1 MMISKKFKLTS
12 IALLSTVA
20 LAACSTGSS
29 DGSSAVA
36 TGDGV
41 EVTNEEL
48 QAELKSTYGN
58 TVLQELIMEEVFV
71 NEVGDD
77 RAKELKEEATTEVET
92 LVATY
97 GGEDEFNTVLASSGF
112 SDRED
117 YEHQVYYYKL
127 MSESVSK
134 YIEVTDE
141 EIQTAY
147 DDYTPSFTVSHIL
160 VDDEETANDLIAQLD
175 DGADFAELA
184 TENSTDTAS
193 AENGGSLGEVNAD
206 SGLDETFFAAAQEL
220 AEGEYTTTPVETDYG
235 YHIIKMD
242 EKPEKGSLE
251 DETEQLKESIIAE
264 KLTDSTLVAGIV
276 SDIMT
281 AHNIDIKDN
290 DLKTA
295 LDDVIITEEEQES
308 LDAEAESAAAASESA
323 ASESA
328 ASSEES
334 TESSSEESTSEE
346 SSSEESSTEESST
359 ESSSTESSESSE
371 AASSE
376 ASSSAE

>member
-71 NEVGDD
+71 NEVSDD

-141 EIQTAY
+141 EIQITY

-160 VDDEETANDLIAQLD
+160 VDDEKTANDLIAQLD

-193 AENGGSLGEVNAD
+193 AEKGGSLGEVNAD
-206 SGLDETFFAAAQEL
+206 SRLDETFFAAAQEL
-220 AEGEYTTTPVETDYG
+220 AEGVYTTTPVETDYG

-281 AHNIDIKDN
+281 AHNIDIKDD

-346 SSSEESSTEESST
+346 SSTEESST
-359 ESSSTESSESSE
+359 ESSSTESSNEEST
-371 AASSE
+371 SSE

>member
-71 NEVGDD
+71 NEVSDD

-141 EIQTAY
+141 EIQTTY

-160 VDDEETANDLIAQLD
+160 VDDEKTANDLIAQLD

-193 AENGGSLGEVNAD
+193 AEKGGSLGEVNAD

-281 AHNIDIKDN
+281 AHNIDIKDD

-346 SSSEESSTEESST
+346 SSTEESST
-359 ESSSTESSESSE
+359 ESSSTESSNEEST
-371 AASSE
+371 SSE

>member
-58 TVLQELIMEEVFV
+58 TVLQKLIMEEVFV

-92 LVATY
+92 LIATY

-147 DDYTPSFTVSHIL
+147 DEYTPSFTVSHIL
-160 VDDEETANDLIAQLD
+160 VDDEETAKDLIAQLD

-184 TENSTDTAS
+184 KENSTDTSS
-193 AENGGSLGEVNAD
+193 AKNGGSLGEECFV
-206 SGLDETFFAAAQEL
+206 
-220 AEGEYTTTPVETDYG
+220 
-235 YHIIKMD
+235 
-242 EKPEKGSLE
+242 
-251 DETEQLKESIIAE
+251 
-264 KLTDSTLVAGIV
+264 
-276 SDIMT
+276 
-281 AHNIDIKDN
+281 
-290 DLKTA
+290 
-295 LDDVIITEEEQES
+295 
-308 LDAEAESAAAASESA
+308 
-323 ASESA
+323 
-328 ASSEES
+328 
-334 TESSSEESTSEE
+334 
-346 SSSEESSTEESST
+346 
-359 ESSSTESSESSE
+359 
-371 AASSE
+371 
-376 ASSSAE
+376 

>member
-160 VDDEETANDLIAQLD
+160 VDDEKTANDLIAQLD

-193 AENGGSLGEVNAD
+193 AEKGGSLGEVNAD
-206 SGLDETFFAAAQEL
+206 SRLDETFFAAAQEL

-235 YHIIKMD
+235 YHIIKID

-281 AHNIDIKDN
+281 AHNIDIKDD

-346 SSSEESSTEESST
+346 SSTEESST
-359 ESSSTESSESSE
+359 ESSSTESSNEEST
-371 AASSE
+371 SSE

>member
-92 LVATY
+92 LIAAY

-160 VDDEETANDLIAQLD
+160 VDDEKTANDLIAQLD
-175 DGADFAELA
+175 DGADFTELA

-193 AENGGSLGEVNAD
+193 AEKGGSLGEVNAD
-206 SGLDETFFAAAQEL
+206 SGLDETFFAAAH
-220 AEGEYTTTPVETDYG
+220 AV
-235 YHIIKMD
+235 
-242 EKPEKGSLE
+242 
-251 DETEQLKESIIAE
+251 
-264 KLTDSTLVAGIV
+264 
-276 SDIMT
+276 
-281 AHNIDIKDN
+281 
-290 DLKTA
+290 
-295 LDDVIITEEEQES
+295 
-308 LDAEAESAAAASESA
+308 
-323 ASESA
+323 
-328 ASSEES
+328 
-334 TESSSEESTSEE
+334 
-346 SSSEESSTEESST
+346 
-359 ESSSTESSESSE
+359 
-371 AASSE
+371 
-376 ASSSAE
+376 

>member
-127 MSESVSK
+127 MSESVSQ
-134 YIEVTDE
+134 YIDVTDE
-141 EIQTAY
+141 EIQATY
-147 DDYTPSFTVSHIL
+147 DEYTPSFTASHIL
-160 VDDEETANDLIAQLD
+160 VEDEETANDIISQLD

-184 TENSTDTAS
+184 KEHSTDTAS

-220 AEGEYTTTPVETDYG
+220 DEGEYTTTPVETSFG
-235 YHIIKMD
+235 FHIIKVD

-251 DETEQLKESIIAE
+251 EEKDQLTESIKAE
-264 KLTDSTLVAGIV
+264 KLTDSALVAGIV
-276 SDIMT
+276 SDIMKS
-281 AHNIDIKDN
+281 HNIEIKDE
-290 DLKTA
+290 DLETA
-295 LDDVIITEEEQES
+295 LDDVIITDEEQES
-308 LDAEAESAAAASESA
+308 IDAAADSAAAESESA

-328 ASSEES
+328 ATSEES
-334 TESSSEESTSEE
+334 SESTSEE
-346 SSSEESSTEESST
+346 ETSSDESST
-359 ESSSTESSESSE
+359 ESSASSESTEADSSE
-371 AASSE
+371 EE
-376 ASSSAE
+376 ASSAE

>member
-220 AEGEYTTTPVETDYG
+220 AEGEYTTAPVETDYG

-251 DETEQLKESIIAE
+251 DETEQLKESIVAE

-281 AHNIDIKDN
+281 AHNIDIKDD

-334 TESSSEESTSEE
+334 SESSSEEST
-346 SSSEESSTEESST
+346 SEESSTEESST

>member
-36 TGDGV
+36 TGDGI

-71 NEVGDD
+71 NEVSDD

-141 EIQTAY
+141 EIQTTY

-160 VDDEETANDLIAQLD
+160 VDDEKTANDLIAQLD

-193 AENGGSLGEVNAD
+193 AEKGGSLGEVNAD

-281 AHNIDIKDN
+281 AHNIDIKDD

-346 SSSEESSTEESST
+346 SSTEESST
-359 ESSSTESSESSE
+359 ESSSTESSNEEST
-371 AASSE
+371 SSE

>member
-160 VDDEETANDLIAQLD
+160 VDDEKTANDLIAQLD

-193 AENGGSLGEVNAD
+193 AEKGGSLGEVNAD

-220 AEGEYTTTPVETDYG
+220 AKGEYTTTPVETDYG

-281 AHNIDIKDN
+281 AHNIDIKDD

-334 TESSSEESTSEE
+334 TESSSKESTSEE

-359 ESSSTESSESSE
+359 ESSSTESPNEEST
-371 AASSE
+371 SSE

>member
-92 LVATY
+92 LIAAY

-160 VDDEETANDLIAQLD
+160 VDDEKTANDLIAQLD

-193 AENGGSLGEVNAD
+193 AEKGGSLGEVNAD
-206 SGLDETFFAAAQEL
+206 SRLDETFFAAAQEL

-281 AHNIDIKDN
+281 AHNIDIKDD

-346 SSSEESSTEESST
+346 SSTEESST
-359 ESSSTESSESSE
+359 ESSSTESSNEEST
-371 AASSE
+371 SSE

>member
-141 EIQTAY
+141 EIQTTY

-160 VDDEETANDLIAQLD
+160 VDDEKTANDLIAQLD

-193 AENGGSLGEVNAD
+193 AEKGGSLGEVNAD

-281 AHNIDIKDN
+281 AHNIDIKDD

-346 SSSEESSTEESST
+346 SSTEESST
-359 ESSSTESSESSE
+359 ESSSTESSNEEST
-371 AASSE
+371 SSE

>member
-193 AENGGSLGEVNAD
+193 AEKGGSLGEVNAD

-281 AHNIDIKDN
+281 AHNIDIKDD

-334 TESSSEESTSEE
+334 TESSNEEST
-346 SSSEESSTEESST
+346 SEESSTEESST

>member
-71 NEVGDD
+71 NEVSDD

-160 VDDEETANDLIAQLD
+160 VDDEKTANDLIAQLD

-193 AENGGSLGEVNAD
+193 AEKGGSLGEVNAD

-281 AHNIDIKDN
+281 AHNIDIKDD

-346 SSSEESSTEESST
+346 SSTEESST
-359 ESSSTESSESSE
+359 ESSSTESSNEEST
-371 AASSE
+371 SSE

>member
-160 VDDEETANDLIAQLD
+160 VDDEKTANDLIAQLD

-193 AENGGSLGEVNAD
+193 AEKGGSLGEVNAD
-206 SGLDETFFAAAQEL
+206 SRLDETFFAAAQEL

-281 AHNIDIKDN
+281 AHNIDIKDD

-346 SSSEESSTEESST
+346 SSTEESST
-359 ESSSTESSESSE
+359 ESSSTESSNEEST
-371 AASSE
+371 SSE

>member
-92 LVATY
+92 LIAAY
-97 GGEDEFNTVLASSGF
+97 GGEDAFNTVLESSGF
-112 SDRED
+112 SNRED

-127 MSESVSK
+127 MSESVSQ
-134 YIEVTDE
+134 YIDVTDE
-141 EIQTAY
+141 EIQAAY
-147 DDYTPSFTVSHIL
+147 DEYTPSFTASHIL
-160 VDDEETANDLIAQLD
+160 VEDEETANDIISQLD

-184 TENSTDTAS
+184 KEHSTDTAS
-193 AENGGSLGEVNAD
+193 AEKGGSLGEVNAD

-220 AEGEYTTTPVETDYG
+220 AEGEYTTTPVETDFG

-251 DETEQLKESIIAE
+251 EEKDQLTESIKAE
-264 KLTDSTLVAGIV
+264 KLTDSALVAGIV

-281 AHNIDIKDN
+281 AHNIDIKDD

-346 SSSEESSTEESST
+346 SSTEESST
-359 ESSSTESSESSE
+359 ESSSTESSNEEST
-371 AASSE
+371 SSE

>member
-36 TGDGV
+36 TGDGI

-71 NEVGDD
+71 NEVSDD

-160 VDDEETANDLIAQLD
+160 VDDEKTANDLIAQLD

-193 AENGGSLGEVNAD
+193 AEKGGSLGEVNAD

-281 AHNIDIKDN
+281 AHNIDIKDD

-346 SSSEESSTEESST
+346 SSTEESST
-359 ESSSTESSESSE
+359 ESSSTESSNEEST
-371 AASSE
+371 SSE

>member
-92 LVATY
+92 LIAAY

-160 VDDEETANDLIAQLD
+160 VDDEKTANDLIAQLD
-175 DGADFAELA
+175 DGADFTELA

-193 AENGGSLGEVNAD
+193 AEKGGSLGEVNAD

-281 AHNIDIKDN
+281 AHNIDIKDD

-346 SSSEESSTEESST
+346 SSTEESST
-359 ESSSTESSESSE
+359 ESSSTESSNEEST
-371 AASSE
+371 SSE

>member
-160 VDDEETANDLIAQLD
+160 VDDEKTANDLIAQLD

-193 AENGGSLGEVNAD
+193 AEKGGSLGEVNAD

-220 AEGEYTTTPVETDYG
+220 AKGEYTTTPVETDYG

-281 AHNIDIKDN
+281 AHNIDIKDD

-334 TESSSEESTSEE
+334 TESSSKESTSEE

-359 ESSSTESSESSE
+359 ESSSTESSNEEST
-371 AASSE
+371 SSE

>member
-92 LVATY
+92 LIAAY

-141 EIQTAY
+141 EIQTTY

-160 VDDEETANDLIAQLD
+160 VDDEKTANDLIAQLD

-193 AENGGSLGEVNAD
+193 AEKGGSLGEVNAD

-235 YHIIKMD
+235 YHIIKID

-281 AHNIDIKDN
+281 AHNIDIKDD

-346 SSSEESSTEESST
+346 SSTEESST
-359 ESSSTESSESSE
+359 ESSSTESSNEEST
-371 AASSE
+371 SSE

>member
-92 LVATY
+92 LIAAY

-160 VDDEETANDLIAQLD
+160 VDDEKTANDLIAQLD

-193 AENGGSLGEVNAD
+193 AEKGGSLGEVNAD

-220 AEGEYTTTPVETDYG
+220 AEGEYTTTPVETDFG

-281 AHNIDIKDN
+281 AHNIDIKDD

-346 SSSEESSTEESST
+346 SSTEESST
-359 ESSSTESSESSE
+359 ESSSTESSNEEST
-371 AASSE
+371 SSE

>member
-92 LVATY
+92 LIAAY

-147 DDYTPSFTVSHIL
+147 DDYTPSFTASHIL
-160 VDDEETANDLIAQLD
+160 VEDEKTANDLIAQLD

-193 AENGGSLGEVNAD
+193 AEKGGSLGEVNAD

-220 AEGEYTTTPVETDYG
+220 AEGEYTTTPVETDFG

-281 AHNIDIKDN
+281 AHNIDIKDD

-346 SSSEESSTEESST
+346 SSTEESST
-359 ESSSTESSESSE
+359 ESSSTESSNEEST
-371 AASSE
+371 SSE

>member
-92 LVATY
+92 LIAAY

-193 AENGGSLGEVNAD
+193 AEKGGSLGEVNAD

-281 AHNIDIKDN
+281 AHNIDIKDD

-334 TESSSEESTSEE
+334 SESSSEEST
-346 SSSEESSTEESST
+346 SEESSTEESST

>member
-1 MMISKKFKLTS
+1 
-12 IALLSTVA
+12 
-20 LAACSTGSS
+20 
-29 DGSSAVA
+29 
-36 TGDGV
+36 
-41 EVTNEEL
+41 
-48 QAELKSTYGN
+48 
-58 TVLQELIMEEVFV
+58 
-71 NEVGDD
+71 
-77 RAKELKEEATTEVET
+77 
-92 LVATY
+92 
-97 GGEDEFNTVLASSGF
+97 
-112 SDRED
+112 
-117 YEHQVYYYKL
+117 
-127 MSESVSK
+127 
-134 YIEVTDE
+134 
-141 EIQTAY
+141 
-147 DDYTPSFTVSHIL
+147 

-220 AEGEYTTTPVETDYG
+220 AEGEYTTAPVETDYG

-251 DETEQLKESIIAE
+251 DETEQLKESIVAE

-281 AHNIDIKDN
+281 AHNIDIKDD

-334 TESSSEESTSEE
+334 T
-346 SSSEESSTEESST
+346 SEESST
-359 ESSSTESSESSE
+359 
-371 AASSE
+371 
-376 ASSSAE
+376 

>member
-141 EIQTAY
+141 EIQSAY

-160 VDDEETANDLIAQLD
+160 VDDEKTANDLIAQLD

-220 AEGEYTTTPVETDYG
+220 AEGEYTTAPVETDYG

-251 DETEQLKESIIAE
+251 DETEQLKESIVAE

-281 AHNIDIKDN
+281 AHNIDIKDD

-334 TESSSEESTSEE
+334 SESSSEEST
-346 SSSEESSTEESST
+346 SEESSTEESST

>member
-220 AEGEYTTTPVETDYG
+220 AEGEYTTAPVETDYG

-251 DETEQLKESIIAE
+251 DETEQLKESIVAE

-281 AHNIDIKDN
+281 AHNIDIKDD

-334 TESSSEESTSEE
+334 TESSSKESTSEE

>member
-160 VDDEETANDLIAQLD
+160 VDDEKTANDLIAQLD
-175 DGADFAELA
+175 DGADFTELA

-193 AENGGSLGEVNAD
+193 AEKGGSLGEVNAD

-281 AHNIDIKDN
+281 AHNIDIKDD

-334 TESSSEESTSEE
+334 SESSSEEST
-346 SSSEESSTEESST
+346 SEESSTEESST

-371 AASSE
+371 AAPSE

>member
-92 LVATY
+92 LIAAY

-160 VDDEETANDLIAQLD
+160 VDDEKTANDLIAQLD

-193 AENGGSLGEVNAD
+193 AEKGGSLGEVNAD

-220 AEGEYTTTPVETDYG
+220 AEGEYTTTPVETDFG

-242 EKPEKGSLE
+242 EKTEKGSLE
-251 DETEQLKESIIAE
+251 EEKDQLTESIKAE
-264 KLTDSTLVAGIV
+264 KLTDSALVAGIV

-281 AHNIDIKDN
+281 AHNIDIKDD

-308 LDAEAESAAAASESA
+308 LDAEAESAAAASE
-323 ASESA
+323 
-328 ASSEES
+328 ES

-346 SSSEESSTEESST
+346 SSTEESST
-359 ESSSTESSESSE
+359 ESSNEEST
-371 AASSE
+371 SSE

>member
-160 VDDEETANDLIAQLD
+160 VDDEKTANDLIAQLD

-193 AENGGSLGEVNAD
+193 AEKGGSLGEVNAD

-220 AEGEYTTTPVETDYG
+220 AKGEYTTTPVETDYG

-281 AHNIDIKDN
+281 AHNIDIKDD

-359 ESSSTESSESSE
+359 ESSSTESSNEEST
-371 AASSE
+371 SSE